1 MDDPKVKKI
10 FFLIKI
16 FKYPNSKSYHPKV
29 KFQDLLPKCVLSFAK
44 LSLEV
49 EIIYTGGQLG
59 TETAS
64 SNGNSWTTS
73 SFCKLSL
80 RLGRNYLNSRRQSKE
95 EQKIA

>member
-10 FFLIKI
+10 FFWIKI

-49 EIIYTGGQLG
+49 EIIVGPLQVTVLH
-59 TETAS
+59 EVELI
-64 SNGNSWTTS
+64 
-73 SFCKLSL
+73 K
-80 RLGRNYLNSRRQSKE
+80 
-95 EQKIA
+95 QKIVHLVRFQVRENRSLVFLDFLHGVGDR

>member
-10 FFLIKI
+10 FFWIKI

-49 EIIYTGGQLG
+49 EIIVGHLQVAVPQLQL
-59 TETAS
+59 S
-64 SNGNSWTTS
+64 STLKMLVGW
-73 SFCKLSL
+73 LV
-80 RLGRNYLNSRRQSKE
+80 G
-95 EQKIA
+95 

>member
-10 FFLIKI
+10 FFWIKI

-49 EIIYTGGQLG
+49 EIIVGHLQVAVPQLQLRHIPILWSVG
-59 TETAS
+59 WSQKVRENG
-64 SNGNSWTTS
+64 SNDFSD
-73 SFCKLSL
+73 FLQAL
-80 RLGRNYLNSRRQSKE
+80 RYR
-95 EQKIA
+95 

>member
-10 FFLIKI
+10 FFWIKI

-49 EIIYTGGQLG
+49 EIIVGHLQVAVPQLLVEAYTHSVVGLLG
-59 TETAS
+59 TKS
-64 SNGNSWTTS
+64 
-73 SFCKLSL
+73 
-80 RLGRNYLNSRRQSKE
+80 
-95 EQKIA
+95 

>member
-10 FFLIKI
+10 FFWIKI

-49 EIIYTGGQLG
+49 EIIVGHLQV
-59 TETAS
+59 AV
-64 SNGNSWTTS
+64 
-73 SFCKLSL
+73 
-80 RLGRNYLNSRRQSKE
+80 LNFS
-95 EQKIA
+95 